1 MIAQYL
7 PTGLRKK
14 RGDALEV
21 VVQGKYFFF
30 FFFWIFGLFSVSLEI
45 SCIVRMTRTLRII

>member
-21 VVQGKYFFF
+21 VVQGGKELFFYFYFFWYLNISVLF
-30 FFFWIFGLFSVSLEI
+30 IMSYIFIGLA
-45 SCIVRMTRTLRII
+45 

>member
-21 VVQGKYFFF
+21 VVRGGKDLFFYFFIF
-30 FFFWIFGLFSVSLEI
+30 FSI
-45 SCIVRMTRTLRII
+45 

>member
-30 FFFWIFGLFSVSLEI
+30 FLDIRSIFSES
-45 SCIVRMTRTLRII
+45 RN

>member
-21 VVQGKYFFF
+21 VVRGGEKICFFIFIF
-30 FFFWIFGLFSVSLEI
+30 F
-45 SCIVRMTRTLRII
+45 